1 LADKAVA
8 RLGGALALLLQEAA
22 TTRIENEA
30 DTVMLLQAVAL
41 VALAAVGP
49 IIAVFMVAGAG
60 ASIIQNAP
68 VPVLKRIIPDFSRIS
83 PSSGLRR
90 LFGSAGLAEMA
101 KTLFR
106 VSAFLLCA
114 AMVTTIIRPE
124 LQNAYFSDPSLLLEI
139 SRKAA
144 LTIVSALLA
153 VSVVLLALD
162 LPTVHG
168 FWRKELR
175 MTQQELK
182 DEHKDSEGD
191 PHLKGRRRAIAK
203 ARAGRRNLAAVK
215 NATVVIANPTH
226 FAVAIRYNREQGGA
240 PVVVA
245 KGLDLIALEIRRIA
259 EEISVPV
266 IEDKVL
272 ARSLY
277 AKVEVDQM
285 IPIEF
290 YRAVAEILIRL
301 QARRKP
307 RRS

>member
-1 LADKAVA
+1 
-8 RLGGALALLLQEAA
+8 
-22 TTRIENEA
+22 
-30 DTVMLLQAVAL
+30 MLLQAVAL
-41 VALAAVGP
+41 DVLAAVGP
-49 IIAVFMVAGAG
+49 IVAVFMVAGAG

-68 VPVLKRIIPDFSRIS
+68 VPVLKRIMPDFSRIS

-101 KTLFR
+101 KTLLR
-106 VSAFLLCA
+106 VTAFLLCA
-114 AMVTTIIRPE
+114 AMVTTIVRPE
-124 LQNAYFSDPSLLLEI
+124 LQNAYFSDPSLLLEL

-153 VSVVLLALD
+153 VSMLLLALD
-162 LPTVHG
+162 LPTVRG

-191 PHLKGRRRAIAK
+191 PHIKGRRRAIAK

-226 FAVAIRYNREQGGA
+226 YAVAIRYNREQGGA
-240 PVVVA
+240 PMVVA